1 MRKLL
6 NSLCVP
12 LLGLLLLALMR
23 TSHASARD
31 EIVKSLRDGQL
42 AQAAK
47 LVAAERKSNPK
58 DIDTWFLEGVV
69 QAQSGQTDKAIATF
83 TQITHAHPQHAE
95 SFNNLGVLA
104 AAKGQLSDART
115 YFEKALRTNPSYA
128 AVHKNL
134 GDVNSQLAKSA
145 YSKALRVDANNK
157 STSVQLSMLA
167 ATSSYAL
174 SETPAPVTAPVNP
187 PTPSKV
193 VEPVMPI
200 VTSVVTPVVTT
211 VTPTTMPTNT
221 VVTTASAAKP
231 AAQPTSAAK
240 APPVQVSKDTPT
252 SDHADRQQVEEAL
265 RTWAKAWSK
274 KDMVQYLAAY
284 SDDFD
289 PPGKMS
295 RKTWEQERR
304 IRIVGKRT
312 IRVDLSQFRIRV
324 KGEQAQAQFVQ
335 QYDSDSF
342 KGRSTKTLSL
352 VKEKGRWL
360 ISSETAKPL

>member
-1 MRKLL
+1 M
-6 NSLCVP
+6 P
-12 LLGLLLLALMR
+12 FLGLLLLALIR
-23 TSHASARD
+23 TIHASVRD

-58 DIDTWFLEGVV
+58 HIDTWFLEGVV
-69 QAQSGQTDKAIATF
+69 QAQSGQTDNAISTF
-83 TQITHAHPQHAE
+83 TQITQAHPQHAE

-104 AAKGQLSDART
+104 AAKGQLNDART

-167 ATSSYAL
+167 ATSSYTL
-174 SETPAPVTAPVNP
+174 PQTPAPVTAPVNP

-193 VEPVMPI
+193 VEPVIP
-200 VTSVVTPVVTT
+200 VVTPVVTP
-211 VTPTTMPTNT
+211 VTPTTIPPTT
-221 VVTTASAAKP
+221 VVTTAPAAKP
-231 AAQPTSAAK
+231 AAQPTAAAK
-240 APPVQVSKDTPT
+240 APPVQASKDTPT
-252 SDHADRQQVEEAL
+252 SDPADPQQVEEAL
-265 RTWAKAWSK
+265 RAWAKAWSK

-284 SDDFD
+284 SADFD

-295 RKTWEQERR
+295 RKTWDQERR